1 MTIDSGGRTSD
12 DYSIV
17 AVFVPSG
24 LRRTASVLKGREMD
38 VQKAI
43 DGLEAGQMVWVAP
56 ADARQIEDWLAGGP
70 R

>member
-12 DYSIV
+12 HYAQV
-17 AVFVPSG
+17 TVFLPSG
-24 LRRTASVLKGREMD
+24 LTRSGSVLKGREMD

-56 ADARQIEDWLAGGP
+56 KDAQAIHDWLAGGP